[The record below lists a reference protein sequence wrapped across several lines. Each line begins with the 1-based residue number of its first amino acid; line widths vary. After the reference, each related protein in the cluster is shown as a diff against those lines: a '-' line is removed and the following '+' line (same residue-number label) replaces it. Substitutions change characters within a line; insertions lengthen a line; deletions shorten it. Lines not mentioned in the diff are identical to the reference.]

1 MLSAA
6 LLSQRQRARYLV
18 DTTSRG
24 QSVLLQGRISRNR
37 TSETIIELEYITLFG
52 PDIKKP
58 TAHRAI
64 NFLHCYYIPKFGQNS
79 HFYS

>member
-52 PDIKKP
+52 PDIKKT
-58 TAHRAI
+58 TAHSAI

-79 HFYS
+79 HFDS